1 MADWKIFVP
10 NNDEPVERVYDHD
23 TPEEALEDYNENYD
37 SDPEKAIR
45 AEPIMFVVH
54 NQWSDEKEKFYTED
68 EAFEWIC
75 EQEVTYYSVAMNY
88 LIENDCSLNESLE
101 EADAM
106 GFTTDMLNSEIL
118 ATILLRKMLNE
129 NIYEE

>member
-1 MADWKIFVP
+1 MTEQI
-10 NNDEPVERVYDHD
+10 VECGSSLGKEYESASNVINSGGQD
-23 TPEEALEDYNENYD
+23 
-37 SDPEKAIR
+37 
-45 AEPIMFVVH
+45 
-54 NQWSDEKEKFYTED
+54 KEKILD
-68 EAFEWIC
+68 
-75 EQEVTYYSVAMNY
+75 
-88 LIENDCSLNESLE
+88 LE